1 MSEKTIF
8 HTNNTQ
14 ITKVHSIKY
23 FLLLTAF
30 PGTSEH
36 GTQWIQRGANQ
47 RTGGGDHR
55 GTISQRSLPFY
66 EEERNTNRKD
76 PTSGLQTK

>member
-1 MSEKTIF
+1 MFSHDAQHKI
-8 HTNNTQ
+8 
-14 ITKVHSIKY
+14 I
-23 FLLLTAF
+23 LLLTAF

-36 GTQWIQRGANQ
+36 GTQWIQRATQ

-66 EEERNTNRKD
+66 EEERYTNRKD

>member
-14 ITKVHSIKY
+14 ITSSQHKI